1 MFRFN
6 QTTSYVPLKPL
17 RETNGVHGSLYDILS
32 DSYREVGPVST
43 VKRKTLWNVAAN
55 AAWQLVSFMVWDRT
69 QKKLQTI
76 PCFNPLL
83 LFCLPPLP
91 LTSAP
96 ILFLYLIF
104 HLHQKT
110 DVYFGSVSILAALIS
125 LTAKLPFLLRLLLF
139 APLILSN
146 FYSFFLYSNSPAAER
161 GAWGGTRF
169 LDYLWCALRTC

>member
-17 RETNGVHGSLYDILS
+17 RETNGVHSSLYDILS
-32 DSYREVGPVST
+32 DCYREVGPVST

-83 LFCLPPLP
+83 LFCLPALP

-104 HLHQKT
+104 PLHQKNWCLFWIRVNPRSPYIT
-110 DVYFGSVSILAALIS
+110 HRKTSFPPQTSPICSPYSV
-125 LTAKLPFLLRLLLF
+125 
-139 APLILSN
+139 
-146 FYSFFLYSNSPAAER
+146 
-161 GAWGGTRF
+161 
-169 LDYLWCALRTC
+169 

>member
-76 PCFNPLL
+76 PCFNPP
-83 LFCLPPLP
+83 PPLLSSSP
-91 LTSAP
+91 PS
-96 ILFLYLIF
+96 
-104 HLHQKT
+104 
-110 DVYFGSVSILAALIS
+110 YFCTHTFSVSYF
-125 LTAKLPFLLRLLLF
+125 PF
-139 APLILSN
+139 APKNWCLFWIRVNPRSPYITHRKTS
-146 FYSFFLYSNSPAAER
+146 FPPQTSPICSPYSV
-161 GAWGGTRF
+161 
-169 LDYLWCALRTC
+169 